1 MVSAIRESALS
12 ARSFM
17 KGKEFDINNKSIR
30 IELGPFL
37 SSFITDEENKTKFFN
52 LIEDF
57 RTEVIKEEKI
67 EIPEVHIID
76 NKDLN
81 LKEYRIIING
91 KVMIDTYI
99 SIINFLDH
107 GISIMNNLDQQIFH
121 GIIGKLKQSL
131 FYFKKVLWVNN
142 KKFEEMLHEQSRE
155 AYKFLH
161 FYYTRIEPDK
171 VQAFHWLKRL
181 SYYECIRD
189 IQRLI
194 TCYEHGIGC
203 EKNLIQAEKLR
214 LKYLVSN
221 KEWRNKF

>member
-1 MVSAIRESALS
+1 
-12 ARSFM
+12 M
-17 KGKEFDINNKSIR
+17 KGKKFDINNKSIR

-67 EIPEVHIID
+67 EIPEVHIIN
-76 NKDLN
+76 NKDIDP
-81 LKEYRIIING
+81 KRYRIIING
-91 KVMIDTYI
+91 IVMVNICI
-99 SIINFLDH
+99 SIK
-107 GISIMNNLDQQIFH
+107 NNLDQIFH
-121 GIIGKLKQSL
+121 GIIGKLKQSI
-131 FYFKKVLWVNN
+131 FYFKKKLWVNN
-142 KKFEEMLHEQSRE
+142 TKIEEMLHEQSRE

-171 VQAFHWLKRL
+171 VQAFHWLKKL
-181 SYYECIRD
+181 SYYGCIRD
-189 IQRLI
+189 IRHLI
-194 TCYEHGIGC
+194 NCYEYGIGC
-203 EKNLIQAEKLR
+203 EKDLIQAEKLR

>member
-1 MVSAIRESALS
+1 
-12 ARSFM
+12 M

-30 IELGPFL
+30 IEIGTFL
-37 SSFITDEENKTKFFN
+37 SSFITAEENKTKFFN

-57 RTEVIKEEKI
+57 RTEVIKQEKI
-67 EIPEVHIID
+67 EIPEVQIID

-81 LKEYRIIING
+81 PKKYRIIING
-91 KVMIDTYI
+91 KVMVDTYI
-99 SIINFLDH
+99 

-121 GIIGKLKQSL
+121 GIIWQLKQSI
-131 FYFKKVLWVNN
+131 FYFKKVIWVN
-142 KKFEEMLHEQSRE
+142 KKKLEEMLHEQSRE

-171 VQAFHWLKRL
+171 VQAFHWLKKL
-181 SYYECIRD
+181 SNYECIRD
-189 IQRLI
+189 IRHLI
-194 TCYEHGIGC
+194 NCYEYGFGC
-203 EKNLIQAEKLR
+203 EKDLIQAEKLK

>member
-12 ARSFM
+12 ARSYM

-37 SSFITDEENKTKFFN
+37 SSFITAEENKTKFFN

-57 RTEVIKEEKI
+57 RSEVIKQEKI

-81 LKEYRIIING
+81 PKEYRIIING
-91 KVMIDTYI
+91 KVMVDTCI
-99 SIINFLDH
+99 SIK
-107 GISIMNNLDQQIFH
+107 NNLDQQIFH
-121 GIIGKLKQSL
+121 RIIGKLKQSI

-161 FYYTRIEPDK
+161 FYYTKIEPDK
-171 VQAFHWLKRL
+171 VQAFHWLKKL
-181 SYYECIRD
+181 SYDECIRD
-189 IQRLI
+189 IRHLI
-194 TCYEHGIGC
+194 ACYENGVGC
-203 EKNLIQAEKLR
+203 EKDLIQAEKLR

>member
-1 MVSAIRESALS
+1 
-12 ARSFM
+12 M

-30 IELGPFL
+30 IEIGTFL
-37 SSFITDEENKTKFFN
+37 SSFITDEENKTRFFN

-57 RTEVIKEEKI
+57 RTEVINQEKI

-76 NKDLN
+76 NKDFN
-81 LKEYRIIING
+81 PKRYRIIING
-91 KVMIDTYI
+91 IEMVDICI
-99 SIINFLDH
+99 SIK
-107 GISIMNNLDQQIFH
+107 NNLDQIFYD
-121 GIIGKLKQSL
+121 IIWQLKGSI

-142 KKFEEMLHEQSRE
+142 KKFEGMLHEQSRE

-171 VQAFHWLKRL
+171 VQAFHWLKKL

-189 IQRLI
+189 IRHLI
-194 TCYEHGIGC
+194 ARYEIGAGC
-203 EKNLIQAEKLR
+203 EKDLIQAEKLK

>member
-1 MVSAIRESALS
+1 
-12 ARSFM
+12 M

-37 SSFITDEENKTKFFN
+37 SRFITDEENKTKFFN

-57 RTEVIKEEKI
+57 RTEVIKQEKI

-76 NKDLN
+76 NKDLGP
-81 LKEYRIIING
+81 KEYRIIING
-91 KVMIDTYI
+91 KVMVDTY
-99 SIINFLDH
+99 
-107 GISIMNNLDQQIFH
+107 ISIMNNLDQQIFH
-121 GIIGKLKQSL
+121 GIIWQLKQSI

-171 VQAFHWLKRL
+171 VQAFHWLKKL

-189 IQRLI
+189 IRHLI
-194 TCYEHGIGC
+194 NCYECGIGC
-203 EKNLIQAEKLR
+203 EADLIQADKLR